1 MRPKIFKKTT
11 QLHVLVDES
20 LLNDIKELA
29 SLQGIKYSE
38 FVRTAIENEIARID
52 NNNDLSSYTEKN
64 KKRKKHLNVYPTRD
78 IQALVK

>member
-52 NNNDLSSYTEKN
+52 NNNDL
-64 KKRKKHLNVYPTRD
+64 
-78 IQALVK
+78 

>member
-52 NNNDLSSYTEKN
+52 NNNDLSSYTEK
-64 KKRKKHLNVYPTRD
+64 K
-78 IQALVK
+78 